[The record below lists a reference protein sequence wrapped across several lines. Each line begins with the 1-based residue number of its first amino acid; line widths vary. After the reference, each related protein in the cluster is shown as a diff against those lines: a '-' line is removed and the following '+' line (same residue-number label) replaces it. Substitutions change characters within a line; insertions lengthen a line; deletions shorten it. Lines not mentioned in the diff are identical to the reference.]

1 MPLIEPPADADS
13 SPAAAR
19 PSEPASGQEL
29 AVLPRRSRDLLLRL
43 GSLLCGLAA
52 VSSCLY
58 FSGPAQFGG
67 VVAASGPSQPLGFSA
82 RPENGKLLLTW
93 NADSEAARKAK
104 RVVLSITDGDQK
116 EDVDL
121 SLPVFRKGALVYEP
135 VTGRVTLRLTVS
147 EDGAADTVES
157 VQPTGSKGGDVPAA
171 GIAAGGQTANAGT
184 DAAAAAS
191 PPSDPRPS
199 AAPAPAAHS
208 PSIRDIP
215 EPQAMDAQVKLVPV
229 TTGLGGGHFPTPA
242 PLLGPPA
249 PEAKRDPVPVSTLA
263 VAAPAP
269 PPAAPEPQAK
279 RDPTPA
285 GTLAVAA
292 AAPVAPALTPEVKR
306 DAASAIPVPA
316 AAGPQASAGPLRV
329 ASLKVLHSTAIPY
342 PKFARRVDVSGTVTV
357 EVRVGPDGRVREVA
371 VISGPEMLWM
381 AARAVKDWVFEPPV
395 VDGKPVEA
403 VTRVGVTFKP
413 PDKR

>member
-229 TTGLGGGHFPTPA
+229 TTGLGEGISRHPPPCSVRRRLKRSAIRFRSARWRLRHPPLRRLRPSHRQSAIRLRPARSLLRPRLPWLPRSPLRSSGMRLRPSRFPPRPA
-242 PLLGPPA
+242 PKRPP
-249 PEAKRDPVPVSTLA
+249 
-263 VAAPAP
+263 
-269 PPAAPEPQAK
+269 
-279 RDPTPA
+279 
-285 GTLAVAA
+285 
-292 AAPVAPALTPEVKR
+292 
-306 DAASAIPVPA
+306 
-316 AAGPQASAGPLRV
+316 
-329 ASLKVLHSTAIPY
+329 
-342 PKFARRVDVSGTVTV
+342 
-357 EVRVGPDGRVREVA
+357 GR
-371 VISGPEMLWM
+371 
-381 AARAVKDWVFEPPV
+381 
-395 VDGKPVEA
+395 
-403 VTRVGVTFKP
+403 
-413 PDKR
+413 